1 MDLNQTKNL
10 STDEEPKA
18 RWCHYPRPTRSGG
31 RGKKRLRY
39 ASPRRG
45 RVCGTP
51 LTH

>member
-31 RGKKRLRY
+31 RGKSDYVVR
-39 ASPRRG
+39 AHGEGECVVP
-45 RVCGTP
+45 P
-51 LTH
+51 